1 MKAVWVIE
9 VRDTKGAEWKFYEA
23 TDSRASARHLQE
35 QFARR
40 DYAHSRVV
48 KFVREA
54 SNAR

>member
-48 KFVREA
+48 KFIREA